1 MEISEKE
8 SVLDRV
14 IKHYRENETFLK
26 AKDYNIF
33 SVLQIQA
40 KEVLTCRM
48 IADLLNPRG
57 QHGAGAEYLKIFM
70 KNCLEIEE
78 TKTALLNQA
87 IVTAEYSIDAERRID
102 LVIESGTSF
111 FPIEVKIYAADQKS
125 QCFDYYQFAK
135 RKDAQAKVYYLTL
148 DGHRPGKE
156 SVSSGNQF
164 IPEEDVVCL
173 SFREHILNW
182 LRACKNCG
190 KPEMIPILEQFIQS
204 IENISGY
211 TNEKVRNMV
220 IDELLASGDSLRAG
234 MQIADSVNAAK
245 AKLIYLVM
253 EEFEKQLVEVADN
266 HHWIREKKINWYEY
280 REQAD
285 ASFYKYYSTY
295 PGINY
300 IVNDAQMPDGKQ
312 LWFRVEVEH
321 LLFAGFCVFDPNAES
336 EEGHGDQVDEYDAAT
351 VKAVGHYLK
360 ISAADHKDWWAT
372 RWYLPAGEQK
382 PNDSVPNFK
391 IMNDAAIALADKE
404 CRSEFVSLCVRNIEE
419 MVERVL
425 AIPE

>member
-1 MEISEKE
+1 ME

-14 IKHYRENETFLK
+14 IKQNTENVNLLK
-26 AKDYNIF
+26 TKDYNIF
-33 SVLQIQA
+33 SVLQIQS
-40 KEVLTCRM
+40 KEVLICRM

-57 QHGAGAEYLKIFM
+57 QHGAGAEYLKIFLRD
-70 KNCLEIEE
+70 CLGMEKMD
-78 TKTALLNQA
+78 TKLADQA
-87 IVTAEYSIDAERRID
+87 IVTAEYAIDDERRID
-102 LVIESGTSF
+102 IVIEIGSYF
-111 FPIEVKIYAADQKS
+111 LPVEVKIYAADQKS
-125 QCFDYYQFAK
+125 QCFDYYQYAK
-135 RKDAQAKVYYLTL
+135 RRDAQEKVYYLTL
-148 DGHRPGKE
+148 DGHRPGKD
-156 SVSSGNQF
+156 STSSGSQSV
-164 IPEEDVVCL
+164 PEEDIVCL

-182 LRACKNCG
+182 LKACKSCENTG
-190 KPEMIPILEQFIQS
+190 MVPILEQFIQN
-204 IENISGY
+204 IEQISGY
-211 TNEKVRNMV
+211 TSEKVRNMV
-220 IDELLASGDSLRAG
+220 IDELLKSGDSLRAG

-245 AKLIYLVM
+245 AKLIYLVSKSLKSSWQ
-253 EEFEKQLVEVADN
+253 EWRKR
-266 HHWIREKKINWYEY
+266 I
-280 REQAD
+280 
-285 ASFYKYYSTY
+285 
-295 PGINY
+295 
-300 IVNDAQMPDGKQ
+300 IVNDAPMPDGKQ

-321 LLFAGFCVFDPNAES
+321 RLFAGFCVFDPNAES

-372 RWYLPAGEQK
+372 WWYLPAGEQK

>member
-1 MEISEKE
+1 ME

-14 IKHYRENETFLK
+14 IKQNTENVNLLK
-26 AKDYNIF
+26 TKDYNIF
-33 SVLQIQA
+33 SVLQIQS
-40 KEVLTCRM
+40 KEVLICRM

-57 QHGAGAEYLKIFM
+57 QHGAGAEYLKIFLRD
-70 KNCLEIEE
+70 CLGMEKMD
-78 TKTALLNQA
+78 TKLADQA
-87 IVTAEYSIDAERRID
+87 IVTAEYAIDDERRID
-102 LVIESGTSF
+102 IVIEIGSYF
-111 FPIEVKIYAADQKS
+111 LPVEVKIYAADQKS
-125 QCFDYYQFAK
+125 QCFDYYQYAK
-135 RKDAQAKVYYLTL
+135 RRDAQEKVYYLTL
-148 DGHRPGKE
+148 DGHRPGKD
-156 SVSSGNQF
+156 STSSGSQSV
-164 IPEEDVVCL
+164 PEEDIVCL

-182 LRACKNCG
+182 LKACKSCENTG
-190 KPEMIPILEQFIQS
+190 MVPILEQFIHN
-204 IENISGY
+204 IEQISGY
-211 TNEKVRNMV
+211 TSEKVRNMV
-220 IDELLASGDSLRAG
+220 IDELLKSGDSLRAG
-234 MQIADSVNAAK
+234 MQIADSINAAK
-245 AKLIYLVM
+245 AKLIYLVSKSLKSSWQ
-253 EEFEKQLVEVADN
+253 EWRKR
-266 HHWIREKKINWYEY
+266 I
-280 REQAD
+280 
-285 ASFYKYYSTY
+285 
-295 PGINY
+295 

-321 LLFAGFCVFDPNAES
+321 RLFAGFCVFDPNAES

-372 RWYLPAGEQK
+372 WWYLPAGEQK